1 MSPPRS
7 RRRRRYCRWWGWWR
21 TSSRPPILA
30 VWEMELGELYRWTDE
45 AGSLVR
51 RIYGSPRRRR

>member
-1 MSPPRS
+1 MV
-7 RRRRRYCRWWGWWR
+7 GLVAHVFA
-21 TSSRPPILA
+21 TPILA